1 MIYYDVHGGE
11 RGNNYIEC
19 IPSGETVTV
28 HMAWIV
34 TEEEL
39 SMLYLNLDPSGGSY
53 EFSESALKTGYVDIR
68 Q

>member
-1 MIYYDVHGGE
+1 
-11 RGNNYIEC
+11 
-19 IPSGETVTV
+19 
-28 HMAWIV
+28 MAWIV